1 LNTDGLKTLG
11 KVIERFGIYIA
22 VGLIAFFAFNS
33 WKSGS
38 MQAKLMKE
46 RNIMFEQKMEAW
58 NQYIGE
64 LVKQQKEIVTK
75 VEEKKVEQRIVKFD
89 VGKEIKS
96 FNKTVKEIKK
106 IEDPQESIDAL
117 IRAWDND

>member
-1 LNTDGLKTLG
+1 MNTVTLSTVG

-22 VGLIAFFAFNS
+22 VGLFVFFAFNG
-33 WKSGS
+33 WKS
-38 MQAKLMKE
+38 MARRADLQE
-46 RNIMFEQKMEAW
+46 RQNVMFEQKMEAW
-58 NQYIGE
+58 NQYIGA
-64 LVKQQKEIVTK
+64 LVKQQKEIIGK
-75 VEEKKVEQRIVKFD
+75 IGEKQTEQRVVKFD

-117 IRAWDND
+117 TRAWNND